1 MYITNIMNLHV
12 ALPPDTEIVT
22 IVSLWRNEIEGS
34 MLMITGTARSSS
46 DCSAVASVPSDGE
59 LDTGETAPKLKSANK
74 EDKLIHHIY
83 IVITKLVV
91 YELSKLLCRRL

>member
-1 MYITNIMNLHV
+1 MYITNILNLHV

-22 IVSLWRNEIEGS
+22 TVSVGRNEIEGS

-59 LDTGETAPKLKSANK
+59 LGTGETAPKLKSANK
-74 EDKLIHHIY
+74 EDKLIHTY
-83 IVITKLVV
+83 I
-91 YELSKLLCRRL
+91 

>member
-1 MYITNIMNLHV
+1 MYVTNILNLPV

-34 MLMITGTARSSS
+34 MLMITGTARSST
-46 DCSAVASVPSDGE
+46 DCPAVASVPSDGE
-59 LDTGETAPKLKSANK
+59 TGKTVPKLKSVNK
-74 EDKLIHHIY
+74 EDKPIHHIY

-91 YELSKLLCRRL
+91 YELGKLLCRRL